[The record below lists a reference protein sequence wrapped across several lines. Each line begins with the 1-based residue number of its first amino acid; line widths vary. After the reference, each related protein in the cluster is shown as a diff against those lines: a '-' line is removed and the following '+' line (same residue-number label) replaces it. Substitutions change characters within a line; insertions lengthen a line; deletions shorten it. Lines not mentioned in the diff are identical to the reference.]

1 MHDPIVLSHGQPT
14 ICNNFKQ
21 KDQKQFSTILF
32 YNFFLFRLN
41 SWGFSLYY
49 YIISCKLLVYNHA
62 GDYSGKIDLIKTTQW
77 RCQTTKYYLPHG
89 SIQCPLDSFYWILGR
104 FHVWQIQNR
113 SFPPIFLLSYPFP
126 LPILLYYK
134 MDDLA
139 HTVTTKLDITCAF
152 ENISE
157 IYCKWLDWKYFLL
170 FLPLVYFKMDD
181 LAQKVKTLRVG
192 ITP

>member
-1 MHDPIVLSHGQPT
+1 MRNLMVNIVLPIFYCILNVLSMIPLCCHTGNPPFA
-14 ICNNFKQ
+14 IMSNKRIKKQ
-21 KDQKQFSTILF
+21 LSTIFF
-32 YNFFLFRLN
+32 YNFFLIRLN

-126 LPILLYYK
+126 PPILFILQNGWSCTYSNNKTGYNLCLYKY
-134 MDDLA
+134 LRN
-139 HTVTTKLDITCAF
+139 LSILQ
-152 ENISE
+152 
-157 IYCKWLDWKYFLL
+157 YCKW
-170 FLPLVYFKMDD
+170 
-181 LAQKVKTLRVG
+181 
-192 ITP
+192 